1 MSHAYLIAKEEFR
14 DDTRLLAAV
23 RQWGDRLH
31 EVTRDAGDSFGGRS
45 RGVDRRVLIAQGWA
59 HWGNATGNRKAL
71 ADAYRYHVH
80 ALRSI
85 GRNGRDRVWVNVFP
99 KRRVY
104 YANMTYGAAMSTA
117 FALSRSGADDVYA
130 MAPGGGTL
138 VEGAAWLWETLHREQ
153 PPELFNSR
161 SDGSRSVAWTE
172 LFVHDFPGHPA
183 GRRMDAWLAR
193 NSVARFG
200 YTSGGGPTS
209 CLYRRVARLD
219 PANDVLEMQRALMRH
234 CAGLP
239 AGFADGRFGPGTR
252 AVLKRFQESHGL
264 TPDGIPGP
272 RTSAALAGP
281 ATGACR

>member
-153 PPELFNSR
+153 PPELFNSC
-161 SDGSRSVAWTE
+161 GVA
-172 LFVHDFPGHPA
+172 LKIDPLRGVI
-183 GRRMDAWLAR
+183 
-193 NSVARFG
+193 
-200 YTSGGGPTS
+200 
-209 CLYRRVARLD
+209 RV
-219 PANDVLEMQRALMRH
+219 Q
-234 CAGLP
+234 
-239 AGFADGRFGPGTR
+239 
-252 AVLKRFQESHGL
+252 
-264 TPDGIPGP
+264 I
-272 RTSAALAGP
+272 
-281 ATGACR
+281 